1 MSLVHHLNST
11 TPYEDTA
18 KAASE
23 QAKTKLQA
31 IINKGKEKA
40 LNTLQSIKDEYE
52 IRRDL
57 LAPASAITYDL
68 TPEGVLKAAIREQ
81 SGEQSVGFTNHALA
95 QLYGRVNMPKTF
107 ADKLSGMNTDWT
119 RGLLLHNLRE
129 LTDGGLGADR
139 LLFRV
144 IKDTVKGVLSSAY
157 RRMDASPIFETFLDE
172 GLKNGL
178 VPVDG
183 VNTDSRY
190 HVKMLMERIYEPA
203 PHEVVCFGMSLT
215 TSDYGAAALQM
226 QFFLMRLWCTNFAI
240 GEDSLK
246 RIHLGKRFTG
256 DDGEDMVLSQ
266 QTYDLDTKAV
276 ASAVKDIMSDGMNKK
291 ADDICTLIAHANE
304 KGVDVKEELARFRK
318 KGLLDKAE
326 TEAAQV
332 LYDAVGEIIYL
343 PQNKSA
349 WRFSNVLSLM
359 AQSAGGDKKIDLERA
374 AMEVLK

>member
-1 MSLVHHLNST
+1 MSMVHHST
-11 TPYEDTA
+11 TPYEDA
-18 KAASE
+18 AEAASE

-31 IINKGKEKA
+31 IINKGKERA
-40 LNTLQSIKDEYE
+40 LNTLQSIEDEYG

-68 TPEGVLKAAIREQ
+68 TPEGVLKAAI
-81 SGEQSVGFTNHALA
+81 GEQSVDFTNHALA

-119 RGLLLHNLRE
+119 RDLLLHNLRE
-129 LTDGGLGADR
+129 LTDGGFGTDR

-144 IKDTVKGVLSSAY
+144 VKDTAKGVLSSAY
-157 RRMDASPIFETFLDE
+157 RRMDASPIFEAFLGE
-172 GLKNGL
+172 GLKAGL
-178 VPVDG
+178 VPIDG

-190 HVKMLMERIYEPA
+190 HVKMLMDRIYEPA

-215 TSDYGAAALQM
+215 TSDYGAGALQM

-240 GEDSLK
+240 GEDCLK
-246 RIHLGKRFTG
+246 RIHLGKRFAG
-256 DDGEDMVLSQ
+256 DDGEGIALSQ

-276 ASAVKDIMSDGMNKK
+276 ASAVKDIISDGMDKK

-304 KGVDVKEELARFRK
+304 KGVDVREELARFRK
-318 KGLLDKAE
+318 KGLLNKEEADKAQ
-326 TEAAQV
+326 T
-332 LYDAVGEIIYL
+332 LYDAVEEIIYL

-359 AQSAGGDKKIDLERA
+359 AQSAGGDKKIDLECA